1 MNEKIIRPNQLLHQ
15 ESSSDNGL
23 SYPRVV
29 FIVPYRDREQQL
41 QFFARHM
48 NYILEDT
55 SPEDYLIYYLH
66 QCDKREFNRGAMKN
80 IGFLAIREM
89 YPNDYKNITL
99 VFNDLDT
106 MPYNKNFLNYET
118 TPGTIKHF
126 YGYTFALGGIV
137 SINAGDFERLN
148 GFPNFW
154 AWGFEDNA
162 LNLRAK
168 TERINIDRSHF
179 YPIYD
184 KNIMQFAD
192 GLVRNVSRTEFD
204 RYIHN
209 TKEGFDNIHN
219 LQYEVDETT
228 GFIHVLSFETLISED
243 KIQSVT
249 HDLRKGNQPF
259 VAGRRKMRMFT

>member
-1 MNEKIIRPNQLLHQ
+1 
-15 ESSSDNGL
+15 
-23 SYPRVV
+23 
-29 FIVPYRDREQQL
+29 
-41 QFFARHM
+41 
-48 NYILEDT
+48 
-55 SPEDYLIYYLH
+55 
-66 QCDKREFNRGAMKN
+66 
-80 IGFLAIREM
+80 
-89 YPNDYKNITL
+89 
-99 VFNDLDT
+99 

-118 TPGTIKHF
+118 VPGTIKHF

-137 SINAGDFERLN
+137 SINAGDFESIN

-168 TERINIDRSHF
+168 ASRINIDRSHF

-209 TKEGFDNIHN
+209 TKEGFDHIHN
-219 LQYEVDETT
+219 LQYDVDETT
-228 GFIHVLSFETLISED
+228 GFIHVLNFETLIDED

-259 VAGRRKMRMFT
+259 TSGRRTMRMFT